1 MWEDVN
7 DPERNFISARPEG
20 GSWRTLGTIPLPL
33 TDGVSSSGRFRY
45 GDITLAVPLPEQ
57 ASAPTATP
65 TPTPTVTP
73 TTQATTVTVSE
84 TGPSTA
90 RMRLV
95 EGIYICELTVRDNLK
110 SGFDGL
116 VQSRHINADSGE
128 YRRIVND
135 FTDGGDGQWSRVFS
149 LIGGDYFIE
158 VSQVEQSA
166 EWTARCI
173 PEGDWVTGW
182 RARGGKEGFGTGSSV
197 SVLQID
203 RSGVHVCTT
212 TVSNNSD
219 RDGSN
224 NFFEVEFAAGASVT
238 GGEDLTE
245 SGSWEKVL
253 QLDTGI
259 YYIQAT
265 SSGQSSQWSV
275 ECE

>member
-20 GSWRTLGTIPLPL
+20 GSWSTLGTIPLPL
-33 TDGVSSSGRFRY
+33 TDGVSSTGRFRY

-84 TGPSTA
+84 AGPSTA

-110 SGFDGL
+110 RGFDGL

-135 FTDGGDGQWSRVFS
+135 FTDGGSGKWSRVFS
-149 LIGGDYFIE
+149 IIGGDYLIE
-158 VSQVEQSA
+158 VSQVEQAA
-166 EWTARCI
+166 EWTARCL
-173 PEGDWVTGW
+173 PEGEWVTEW
-182 RARGGKEGFGTGSSV
+182 RAAGGKAGFGTGSSV
-197 SVLQID
+197 SILMIE

-219 RDGSN
+219 RDGDD
-224 NFFEVEFAAGASVT
+224 NFFEVRFAAGASVT
-238 GGEDLTE
+238 GTEDLTE
-245 SGSWEKVL
+245 SGSWESTTARIGYL
-253 QLDTGI
+253 LH
-259 YYIQAT
+259 
-265 SSGQSSQWSV
+265 
-275 ECE
+275 